1 MVVRKSAR
9 REREREK
16 QFIIQRDSSMRE
28 CVFLLPV
35 HFFRVGVAHE
45 QCKRRLSDAAND
57 TRARGASHAPRT
69 EERRNNKE
77 ESFER
82 RRPHHLPCRQS
93 IIIIIII
100 LFTSISMVV
109 LELCDIKSCFFVCCF
124 FVHPRKCFV
133 QQKKNETKRNEM
145 KCRIILSRMG
155 WFWNEKNFFVF

>member
-82 RRPHHLPCRQS
+82 LRPHHLPCRQS
-93 IIIIIII
+93 IIIIIIIIII

-109 LELCDIKSCFFVCCF
+109 LELCDDKVND
-124 FVHPRKCFV
+124 KCFV

-145 KCRIILSRMG
+145 KCRIILSRMVVL
-155 WFWNEKNFFVF
+155 E

>member
-1 MVVRKSAR
+1 VTSAIAIVVVRKSAR

-109 LELCDIKSCFFVCCF
+109 LELCDGNKVVFFCVLF
-124 FVHPRKCFV
+124 FCTPPKMFCAALV
-133 QQKKNETKRNEM
+133 
-145 KCRIILSRMG
+145 S
-155 WFWNEKNFFVF
+155 FVFFSFCARSG

>member
-1 MVVRKSAR
+1 
-9 REREREK
+9 
-16 QFIIQRDSSMRE
+16 MRE

-82 RRPHHLPCRQS
+82 LRPHHLPCRQS

-109 LELCDIKSCFFVCCF
+109 LELCDNKVVF
-124 FVHPRKCFV
+124 FV
-133 QQKKNETKRNEM
+133 QQKKKNETKRNEM
-145 KCRIILSRMG
+145 KCRIILSRMVVL
-155 WFWNEKNFFVF
+155 E

>member
-1 MVVRKSAR
+1 MQLRLWWFVKAR
-9 REREREK
+9 DEREREK

-82 RRPHHLPCRQS
+82 LRPHHLPCRQS
-93 IIIIIII
+93 IIIIIIII

-109 LELCDIKSCFFVCCF
+109 LELCDNKVVFFLCVVFLCS
-124 FVHPRKCFV
+124 K
-133 QQKKNETKRNEM
+133 KKNETKRNEM
-145 KCRIILSRMG
+145 KCRIILSRMVVL
-155 WFWNEKNFFVF
+155 E